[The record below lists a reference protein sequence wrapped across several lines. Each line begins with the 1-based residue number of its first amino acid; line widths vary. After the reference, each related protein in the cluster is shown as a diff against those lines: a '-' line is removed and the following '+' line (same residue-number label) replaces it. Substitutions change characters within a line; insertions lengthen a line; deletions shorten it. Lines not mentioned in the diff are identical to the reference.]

1 MQIQTNDGI
10 EKFIESLETKTI
22 AKTLRT
28 IDLLEK
34 FGNRLA
40 MPHSKKMS
48 GSLFELRVRGQ
59 QEIRIFYCFHKNA
72 IHLLHGFIKKSQKI
86 PNKELRLA
94 RTKFK
99 LLTTI

>member
-40 MPHSKKMS
+40 MPHCKKVS
-48 GSLFELRVRGQ
+48 GNLFELRVTGQ
-59 QEIRIFYCFHKNA
+59 QEIRIFYCFHRG
-72 IHLLHGFIKKSQKI
+72 IICLLHGFVKKSQRT
-86 PNKELRLA
+86 PNKEIRLA
-94 RTKFK
+94 QAKFR
-99 LLTTI
+99 LLTTL